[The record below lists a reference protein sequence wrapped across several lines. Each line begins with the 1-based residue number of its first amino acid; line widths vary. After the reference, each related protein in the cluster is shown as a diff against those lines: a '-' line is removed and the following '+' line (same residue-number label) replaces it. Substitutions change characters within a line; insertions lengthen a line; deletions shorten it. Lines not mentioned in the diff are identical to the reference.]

1 MNERI
6 FNRILA
12 GRVVT
17 NRTTSNLES
26 GNRESNTLEPNIFE
40 SVFSPTVPYEVHH
53 QNFKQQQRHP
63 SRNP

>member
-12 GRVVT
+12 GRTVT
-17 NRTTSNLES
+17 NRVASNLES
-26 GNRESNTLEPNIFE
+26 DNCEFNTLEPF
-40 SVFSPTVPYEVHH
+40 FSPTLVSYGVHH
-53 QNFKQQQRHP
+53 QNVKHQQRHP

>member
-12 GRVVT
+12 GSLATRRVV
-17 NRTTSNLES
+17 SNLEP
-26 GNRESNTLEPNIFE
+26 L
-40 SVFSPTVPYEVHH
+40 FSPTVSHEVHH
-53 QNFKQQQRHP
+53 QNVKHQQCHP

>member
-12 GRVVT
+12 GRTVT
-17 NRTTSNLES
+17 NRTVSNLEPKLF
-26 GNRESNTLEPNIFE
+26 ESHTLEFF
-40 SVFSPTVPYEVHH
+40 FSPTVSYEVHH
-53 QNFKQQQRHP
+53 QNVKHQQRHP

>member
-12 GRVVT
+12 GRTVT
-17 NRTTSNLES
+17 NRIISNLEPKLFESSNLES
-26 GNRESNTLEPNIFE
+26 FFL
-40 SVFSPTVPYEVHH
+40 PTVSHEVHH
-53 QNFKQQQRHP
+53 QNVKHQQRHP

>member
-12 GRVVT
+12 GSLATHRVA
-17 NRTTSNLES
+17 SNLES
-26 GNRESNTLEPNIFE
+26 DNCEFNTLEPNIFE
-40 SVFSPTVPYEVHH
+40 SFFSPTVSHEVHY
-53 QNFKQQQRHP
+53 QNVKHQQRHP

>member
-12 GRVVT
+12 GRAATVVST
-17 NRTTSNLES
+17 LES
-26 GNRESNTLEPNIFE
+26 DNCESNTLEFFF
-40 SVFSPTVPYEVHH
+40 SSTVFYEVHH
-53 QNFKQQQRHP
+53 QNVKHQQRHP

>member
-12 GRVVT
+12 GRTVT
-17 NRTTSNLES
+17 NRTVSNLES
-26 GNRESNTLEPNIFE
+26 DNCESSNLEFF
-40 SVFSPTVPYEVHH
+40 FSPTVYEVHH
-53 QNFKQQQRHP
+53 QNVKHQQRHP

>member
-12 GRVVT
+12 GRVAST
-17 NRTTSNLES
+17 LES
-26 GNRESNTLEPNIFE
+26 DNCEFNTLEPFFSATVSH
-40 SVFSPTVPYEVHH
+40 SVSHEVHH
-53 QNFKQQQRHP
+53 QNFKHQQRHP

>member
-12 GRVVT
+12 GRTVT
-17 NRTTSNLES
+17 NRTISNLEPKLF
-26 GNRESNTLEPNIFE
+26 EFNTLESF
-40 SVFSPTVPYEVHH
+40 FSPTVYEVHH
-53 QNFKQQQRHP
+53 QNVKHQQRHP